1 VPSLLALMMHGEVK
15 MRFEG
20 LRTRDAHLLECLS
33 QTSPDLDVLVHSRP
47 EPWPRVSVA
56 RWRGARLP
64 SSWRMQS
71 PQPVVVPL
79 YRDKRQWWVK
89 SERYAA
95 AWPAVN
101 AVLIWNPIAGAAQIG
116 SLPPT
121 TPTIVD
127 LLDDWSGHH
136 AFRSIHKE
144 VNEAYR
150 VLFARSDVVTANS
163 EATLSLAQS
172 FGRPD
177 AKLIRNG
184 CDPTRFEPVV
194 DAHDRFTVG
203 YGGKIGH
210 RLDTALVRRA
220 ALRFPHWT
228 FEFVGPVLVSRTKA
242 CLCDLRNVT
251 FAGDV
256 PYNIYP
262 SALRRWDVAWVPHLT
277 GAGEVGGDVIKIYE
291 YRAAGLPVV
300 IPKIIGWERALPGV
314 VVADPPDLLD
324 SLATLAGPGVAMSV
338 KRDRYDTPE
347 SDTWRFKSDQMLG
360 LLGLGGS

>member
-1 VPSLLALMMHGEVK
+1 MMHGEVK
-15 MRFEG
+15 MRSEG
-20 LRTRDAHLLECLS
+20 LRTRDAHLLECFS
-33 QTSPDLDVLVHSRP
+33 QTSPNLNVLVHSRP
-47 EPWPRVSVA
+47 EPWPRVSLA
-56 RWRGARLP
+56 RWKGGPLP

-79 YRDKRQWWVK
+79 YRDKRRWWVK
-89 SERYAA
+89 SGRYGA
-95 AWPAVN
+95 AWPAVD

-116 SLPPT
+116 TLPTT
-121 TPTIVD
+121 TPTVVD
-127 LLDDWSGHH
+127 LLDDWSAHQ
-136 AFRSIHKE
+136 AFRSIYKE

-150 VLFARSDVVTANS
+150 ALFARSDVVTANS
-163 EATLSLAQS
+163 EATLLLAQTL
-172 FGRPD
+172 GRSD

-184 CDPTRFEPVV
+184 CDPTRFESVV
-194 DAHDRFTVG
+194 DPHDRFTVG

-228 FEFVGPVLVSRTKA
+228 FEFVGPVLVPRTKA
-242 CLCDLRNVT
+242 SLRDLSNVT
-251 FAGDV
+251 FVGDV
-256 PYNIYP
+256 RYSAYP
-262 SALRRWDVAWVPHLT
+262 SALRRWDVAWVPHVT

-324 SLATLAGPGVAMSV
+324 RLATLAGPGVATYV

-347 SDTWRFKSDQMLG
+347 SDTWRFKADQMLQ
-360 LLGLGGS
+360 LLGLWGSS